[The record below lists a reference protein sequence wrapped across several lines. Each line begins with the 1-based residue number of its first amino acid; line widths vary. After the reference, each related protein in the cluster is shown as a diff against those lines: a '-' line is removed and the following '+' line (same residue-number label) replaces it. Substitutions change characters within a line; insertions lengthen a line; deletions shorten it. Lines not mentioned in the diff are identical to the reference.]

1 MMIKQNINLYSWIA
15 CVVLSCNAIT
25 QAYAAPGALAN
36 SPLFTTSNVPPNVF
50 FELDDSGS
58 MDWEILTKKYWHPC
72 SYDRDNNGNT
82 GDADCGFLVTQ
93 DGLFRTYSG
102 STFRYYAYIFNNA
115 DNLYDAGCNGDYPKL
130 EACSAAVQAYDWRV
144 RSSALNVLYYNP
156 AITYLPWL
164 KGDGTAMADASFT
177 SARSNPQS
185 GETGFTATKNL
196 TGLIFEVWS
205 DSHGFSG
212 ANPRRGTNI
221 NRTTGSNGL
230 VDLWDEHTRYTVNA
244 NDITV
249 ASITYAP
256 TGTGALNPSTSSSTI
271 TTGLNGRTL
280 AQEQQNI
287 ANWYQYHRRRSFAAK
302 SAIAK
307 VISENT
313 DYRYGL
319 NTINSS
325 TFFTEVPAGLSGFS
339 THNTTLIND
348 LFSRD
353 WQAVGTPLRG
363 GLERAGKYF
372 DNADGRTDPIVQEC
386 QHSFTVLFT
395 DGYWNGSDPSA
406 VIGNADGDGHSL
418 TLADVAKYYY
428 DKDLSALANNV
439 PTNLFDNATHQHMVT
454 FGVAFG
460 LSGLLTD
467 TDNDGWPGT
476 SPGLAEN
483 GQWGD
488 PFNSDPEKIDDLWHA
503 AFNGKGTFV
512 SASTPQAVT
521 GALIGAIANIGD
533 RSGSA
538 ASVSFNTTTLTGS
551 SAVYLAQFNHKN
563 ERWSGDLLS
572 FTLNSTN
579 GNVSG
584 TPGWTAAAILDA
596 RATPVTSRTIITH
609 NGSTGIPFQW
619 DINNLTTTQKTDL
632 LTEPNGT
639 IGDEN
644 TPADVAKAQARLNF
658 IRGDRTNEDSN
669 NGSYTFRDRSKL
681 LGDIVDSDPV
691 FVGKPQSAW
700 PNTAPFPTA
709 TGQTY
714 SNFSAANLSRD
725 EMVYVGANDGMLHGF
740 KASDGSE
747 AIAYIPGALYSSGN
761 ATSGLHYLTD
771 PAYTH
776 RFYVDMPSTV
786 EDAYFNTGSGAAW
799 HTILIGGERAGGKG
813 IFALD
818 VTDPASFS
826 ETNAAQIALWEF
838 DNSDDADIGYSFSKP
853 TIAMM
858 ANGRW
863 AAIFGNGYNN
873 NGDGT
878 AKLFILFLDGGL
890 DGVWTSGTDYIELST
905 GVGSIVAGDCANS
918 SSDCN
923 GLSTP
928 QTADINSDH
937 IVDRVYAGDLKGN
950 LWAFDLSSAF
960 TSIWNVAYSGNP
972 LFIAGKPI
980 TSKPMLVT
988 HPTQPAGTTPN
999 LLVYFGTGQ
1008 YLVSSDVSTTDVQA
1022 FYGVWDH
1029 GISSITSSS
1038 LVEQTFLTNTFTN
1051 GTVDVTSKFSVLTN
1065 NAVDYNSKNG
1075 WFIQLTQNTGERVI
1089 VDPDVVDDLL
1099 YFNTWIPDSSP
1110 CSAGGS
1116 GVLMSVELDTGGRSA
1131 SAPFDLNGDGVI
1143 DNKDLLTGG
1152 SGSTTY
1158 AASGER
1164 FDKGLPASS
1173 NFLVDFQYTPGT
1185 NGDSTIKKRK
1195 VKRRIPPCP
1204 SPPGS
1209 GPCPAP
1215 PPPPPP
1221 LSGMS
1226 RISWQELR

>member
-1 MMIKQNINLYSWIA
+1 MIKKNITLYSLIA
-15 CVVLSCNAIT
+15 CSVLSIHAIT
-25 QAYAAPGALAN
+25 QAHAAPGALAN
-36 SPLFTTSNVPPNVF
+36 SPLFTSSNVPPNVF

-58 MDWEILTKKYWHPC
+58 MDWEILAKQYWHPC
-72 SYDRDNNGNT
+72 AYDRDNNGNT

-102 STFRYYAYIFNNA
+102 SSFRYYAYIFNNA
-115 DNLYDAGCNGDYPKL
+115 DNLYDAGCNGNYPKL

-156 AITYLPWL
+156 GITYSPWL

-177 SARSNPQS
+177 AARSNPQS
-185 GETGFTATKNL
+185 GETGFNVTKDL

-205 DSHGFSG
+205 DSHGFTGTSP
-212 ANPRRGTNI
+212 NRGTNI
-221 NRTTGSNGL
+221 DRTTGSNGL
-230 VDLWDEHTRYTVNA
+230 VDLWDNHIRYTVNA
-244 NDITV
+244 SGITV

-271 TTGLNGRTL
+271 LTGLNGRTL
-280 AQEQQNI
+280 AQEKQNI

-302 SAIAK
+302 AAIAK
-307 VISENT
+307 VISENS
-313 DYRYGL
+313 DFRYGL
-319 NTINSS
+319 NTINSA
-325 TFFTEVPAGLSGFS
+325 TFFTEVPTGSSGFL
-339 THNTTLIND
+339 THNTTLINN
-348 LFSRD
+348 LFSLD
-353 WQAVGTPLRG
+353 WPASGTPLRG

-372 DNADGRTDPIVQEC
+372 DNADGRTDPIVQQC
-386 QHSFTVLFT
+386 QQNFTVLFT
-395 DGYWNGSDPSA
+395 DGYWNGADPSA
-406 VIGNADGDGHSL
+406 AIGNADGDGYSL

-428 DKDLSALANNV
+428 DKDLSPLANNV
-439 PTNLFDNATHQHMVT
+439 PTNPFDTATHQHMVT

-483 GQWGD
+483 GLWGD
-488 PFNSDPEKIDDLWHA
+488 PLPSANDPQKIDDLWHA
-503 AFNGKGTFV
+503 AFNAKGTFV

-521 GALIGAIANIGD
+521 DALSGALANIGD
-533 RSGSA
+533 RSGAA
-538 ASVSFNTTTLTGS
+538 ASVSFNTTTLTGG
-551 SAVYLAQFNHKN
+551 SAVYLAQFKSTNN
-563 ERWSGDLLS
+563 RWSGDLLS
-572 FTLNSTN
+572 FALDLTN
-579 GNVSG
+579 GDVSS
-584 TPGWTAAAILDA
+584 TPNWKAADVLDA
-596 RATPVTSRTIITH
+596 RAAPVTSRSIITH
-609 NGSTGIPFQW
+609 NGSTGTPFQW
-619 DINNLTTTQKTDL
+619 ANLTTTQQDDL
-632 LTEPNGT
+632 LIEPNASIGT
-639 IGDEN
+639 
-644 TPADVAKAQARLNF
+644 DVTKAQARLNF
-658 IRGDRTNEDSN
+658 IRGDRANEQGN
-669 NGSYTFRDRSKL
+669 GGSYTFRARSKL

-709 TGQTY
+709 TGLKY
-714 SNFSAANLSRD
+714 SDFSAAKLSRA

-747 AIAYIPGALYSSGN
+747 AIAYIPGTLYSSSD

-776 RFYVDMPSTV
+776 RFYVDMPSAV

-799 HTILIGGERAGGKG
+799 HTVLIGGERAGGKG

-818 VTDPASFS
+818 VTNPALFS

-838 DNSDDADIGYSFSKP
+838 DNSDDADMGYSFSKP

-873 NGDGT
+873 NGDGK

-890 DGVWTSGTDYIELST
+890 DGVWTPGTDYIEIST
-905 GVGSIVAGDCANS
+905 GAGSIVAGDCANG

-928 QTADINSDH
+928 QTADINSDF

-950 LWAFDLSSAF
+950 LWAFDLSDTLASN
-960 TSIWNVAYSGNP
+960 WKVAYSGSP

-980 TSKPMLVT
+980 TSKPTLVT
-988 HPTQPAGTTPN
+988 HPTQPAGTAPN
-999 LLVYFGTGQ
+999 VLVFFGTGQ
-1008 YLVSSDVSTTDVQA
+1008 YLVASDVTTTDVQA

-1029 GISSITSSS
+1029 GVSSIISSG
-1038 LVEQTFLTNTFTN
+1038 LVEQTFLANTFTN
-1051 GTVDVTSKFSVLTN
+1051 GGVDVTGKFSVLTN
-1065 NAVDYNSKNG
+1065 NPVDYSLKQG
-1075 WFIQLTQNTGERVI
+1075 WFIKLTQNTGERVI
-1089 VDPDVVDDLL
+1089 VDPDVFGNLL
-1099 YFNTWIPDSSP
+1099 FFNTWIPDSAP

-1116 GVLMSVELDTGGRSA
+1116 GVLMSVKLDAGGRPA
-1131 SAPFDLNGDGVI
+1131 TAAFDLTGNGII
-1143 DNKDLLTGG
+1143 DNNDLLSSGG
-1152 SGSTTY
+1152 VNYVAT
-1158 AASGER
+1158 GER
-1164 FDKGLPASS
+1164 FSKGLPASS
-1173 NFLVDFQYTPGT
+1173 NFLNDYQYTPGT
-1185 NGDSTIKKRK
+1185 NGGSTIQKRK
-1195 VKRRIPPCP
+1195 VALPTV
-1204 SPPGS
+1204 
-1209 GPCPAP
+1209 
-1215 PPPPPP
+1215 
-1221 LSGMS
+1221 SGMK